1 MRNNFQSDSLQFVIV
16 FIVAAKEHNC
26 YSLIMQIKD
35 YLNSLSKD
43 ELISLLMQLSE
54 EEIAVKDS
62 LESKLALT
70 ASFDNSNSEKSDF
83 NLSSDNQNLVSR
95 TSSPQEKINLFK
107 SLFVGRQDV
116 FALRWQHSKSRKSG
130 YSPVCANKWLIGKCD
145 MKKYSCSSCPFKL
158 PVRLDD
164 KYFYNHLA
172 GKDELARDVIGLYPL
187 LPENLCRFLAIDFDN
202 HKENAALWKSDI
214 LAVHKTSSEF
224 NIPSYMEISR
234 SGNGGH
240 LWFFFEDNISARLA
254 RKFGSAILKLAMQ
267 KRHSIS
273 FESFDRMFPNQDEIP
288 NAGYGNLIALPL
300 QGKAVKEGHSVFVDD
315 AFKLF
320 DDQWRFLSSIKK
332 IDEKS
337 IRGAIREI
345 ENLLPDFVEQN
356 ETEYHAQITSTSID
370 SEIPKYTTV
379 ASVRSWRSVRNDNLS
394 NKNIL
399 SKNDFPT
406 QVKITLSNYIEIEKT
421 GISERA
427 LGILRRTAVFLNPEY
442 FKNLRMHLPLYNIP
456 RFIDCSKEN
465 EKSLLLPR
473 GNLQTVVDKIKEAGS
488 IYEISDARETGDS
501 IELENKISLYEEQQ
515 EALTA
520 MLKSDTGI
528 LCAGT
533 GFGKT
538 VVASALIAE
547 RKINTL
553 ILVQSHALLEQ
564 WKKSIKQF
572 LNFTPGTIAAG
583 KDKSTGIIDIAIVN
597 SLVEKQSDEVKPR
610 SYKYGMLIVDECHHV
625 SAFTTENLVASFKSK
640 YVYGLTAT
648 PIRRD
653 GHQKIIFYQCGKILY
668 STTTKQMNA
677 TQSFSHYFI
686 PRFTSFH
693 FLAEKADNKNPSI
706 NQYYEKIIEN
716 SARNELIISDVKSAI
731 DNQRTPLILSE
742 RLEHLE
748 FLQEQLKDCAQ
759 NVILITGK
767 GTQKQKREQL
777 ENLNNI
783 PAEESL
789 IILAT
794 GKYAGEGFDYPRID
808 TLMLAMPFSWKGT
821 LSQYCGR
828 LHRNFTGKEEV
839 IIYDYVDFRIPVF
852 DRMYQNRL
860 KGYKQLG
867 YTIKMKEKD
876 FEKSTLT
883 ETTSR
888 LYSKEEYLHDFEK
901 DIVNAKSKIIITA
914 PYLSKTETQTFALL
928 TAKKIAEE
936 VSIIVYVKKA
946 SDETKNNKLQAC
958 IQLLENIGIRVEEKD
973 DLSQKIAIIDEKV
986 LWYGNIN
993 YLGYTEIEECC
1004 MRIEDAK
1011 IASEIEGEVIE

>member
-1 MRNNFQSDSLQFVIV
+1 M
-16 FIVAAKEHNC
+16 
-26 YSLIMQIKD
+26 KD

-54 EEIAVKDS
+54 EEIVVKES
-62 LESKLALT
+62 LESKLPLT
-70 ASFDNSNSEKSDF
+70 SSFDNSNSGKSDF
-83 NLSSDNQNLVSR
+83 NLSSDNENLVSR

-107 SLFVGRQDV
+107 SFFVGRQDV
-116 FALRWQHSKSRKSG
+116 FALRWQNSKSGKSG
-130 YSPVCANKWLIGKCD
+130 YSPVCANKWLSGKCD
-145 MKKYSCSSCPFKL
+145 MKKYSCSTCPFKL

-187 LPENLCRFLAIDFDN
+187 LPENLCLFLAIDFDAHAPKAQTTITSTHANDQKSYN
-202 HKENAALWKSDI
+202 HKENEALWKSDI
-214 LAVHKTSSEF
+214 LAVHKTSSEL

-254 RKFGSAILKLAMQ
+254 RNFGSAILKLTMQ

-288 NAGYGNLIALPL
+288 KGGYGNLIALPL
-300 QGKAVKEGHSVFVDD
+300 QGKAVKEGHSVFVDED
-315 AFKLF
+315 FKPF

-337 IRGAIREI
+337 IRSAIREI
-345 ENLLPDFVEQN
+345 ENQLLDFVEKD
-356 ETEYHAQITSTSID
+356 E
-370 SEIPKYTTV
+370 SEFEI
-379 ASVRSWRSVRNDNLS
+379 SGGINLKEDF
-394 NKNIL
+394 NKLNHKNAFL
-399 SKNDFPT
+399 TKNDFPSK
-406 QVKITLSNYIEIEKT
+406 VKITLSNYIEIEKT

-442 FKNLRMHLPLYNIP
+442 YKNLRMHLPLYNIP
-456 RFIDCSKEN
+456 RFIDCSKEI
-465 EKSLLLPR
+465 EKYLLLPR
-473 GNLQTVVDKIKEAGS
+473 GNLQTIVDIIKEAGAL
-488 IYEISDARETGDS
+488 YEISDARETGAA
-501 IELENKISLYEEQQ
+501 IEIENKVSLYDEQKI
-515 EALTA
+515 ALA
-520 MLKSDTGI
+520 EMLKSDTGI

-597 SLVEKQSDEVKPR
+597 SLIEKKSDEVKPR

-677 TQSFSHYFI
+677 AQSFYHYFI

-693 FLAEKADNKNPSI
+693 YLAEKADNKNPSI

-716 SARNELIISDVKSAI
+716 SARNELIFSDVKSAI
-731 DNQRTPLILSE
+731 ENQRTPLILSE

-767 GTQKQKREQL
+767 G
-777 ENLNNI
+777 
-783 PAEESL
+783 
-789 IILAT
+789 
-794 GKYAGEGFDYPRID
+794 FDYPRID

-828 LHRNFTGKEEV
+828 LHRNFVGKEEV
-839 IIYDYVDFRIPVF
+839 IIYDYVDFRIPIF

-867 YTIKMKEKD
+867 YTIKPKEKD
-876 FEKSTLT
+876 FEKSSST

-888 LYSKEEYLHDFEK
+888 LFSKEEYLHDFEK

-914 PYLSKTETQTFALL
+914 PYLSKTETLTFVLL
-928 TAKKIAEE
+928 TAKKIAEG
-936 VSIIVYVKKA
+936 VTIIVYVKKA
-946 SDETKNNKLQAC
+946 SDETKNNKLKAC

-993 YLGYTEIEECC
+993 YLGYTEMEECC

-1011 IASEIEGEVIE
+1011 IASEIEVEVVS

>member
-1 MRNNFQSDSLQFVIV
+1 M
-16 FIVAAKEHNC
+16 E
-26 YSLIMQIKD
+26 IKD

-54 EEIAVKDS
+54 EEIVVKES
-62 LESKLALT
+62 LESKLPLT
-70 ASFDNSNSEKSDF
+70 SSFDNSNSGKSDF
-83 NLSSDNQNLVSR
+83 NLSSDNENLVSR

-116 FALRWQHSKSRKSG
+116 FALRWQNSKSGKSG
-130 YSPVCANKWLIGKCD
+130 YSPVCANKWLSGKCD
-145 MKKYSCSSCPFKL
+145 MKKYSCSTCPFKL

-187 LPENLCRFLAIDFDN
+187 LPENLCLFLAIDFDAHAPKAQTTITSTHANDQKSYN
-202 HKENAALWKSDI
+202 HKENEALWKSDI
-214 LAVHKTSSEF
+214 LAVHKTSSEL

-254 RKFGSAILKLAMQ
+254 RNFGSAILKLTMQ

-288 NAGYGNLIALPL
+288 KGGYGNLIALPL
-300 QGKAVKEGHSVFVDD
+300 QGKAVKEGHSVFVDED
-315 AFKLF
+315 FKPF

-337 IRGAIREI
+337 IRSAIREI
-345 ENLLPDFVEQN
+345 ENQLLDFVEKD
-356 ETEYHAQITSTSID
+356 E
-370 SEIPKYTTV
+370 SEFEI
-379 ASVRSWRSVRNDNLS
+379 SGGINLKEDF
-394 NKNIL
+394 NKLNHKNAFL
-399 SKNDFPT
+399 TKNDFPSK
-406 QVKITLSNYIEIEKT
+406 VKITLSNYIEIEKT

-442 FKNLRMHLPLYNIP
+442 YKNLRMHLPLYNIP
-456 RFIDCSKEN
+456 RFIDCSKEI
-465 EKSLLLPR
+465 EKYLLLPR
-473 GNLQTVVDKIKEAGS
+473 GNLQTIVDIIKEAGAL
-488 IYEISDARETGDS
+488 YEISDARETGAA
-501 IELENKISLYEEQQ
+501 IEIENKVSLYDEQKI
-515 EALTA
+515 ALA
-520 MLKSDTGI
+520 EMLKSDTGI
-528 LCAGT
+528 LCART

-553 ILVQSHALLEQ
+553 ILVQSHVLLEQ

-597 SLVEKQSDEVKPR
+597 SLIEKKSDEVKPR

-648 PIRRD
+648 LIRRD

-677 TQSFSHYFI
+677 AQSFYHYFI

-693 FLAEKADNKNPSI
+693 YLAEKADNKNPSI

-716 SARNELIISDVKSAI
+716 SARNELIFSDVKSAI
-731 DNQRTPLILSE
+731 ENQRTPLILSE

-767 GTQKQKREQL
+767 G
-777 ENLNNI
+777 
-783 PAEESL
+783 
-789 IILAT
+789 
-794 GKYAGEGFDYPRID
+794 FDYPRID

-828 LHRNFTGKEEV
+828 LHRNFVGKEEV

-867 YTIKMKEKD
+867 YTIKPKEKD
-876 FEKSTLT
+876 FEKSSST

-888 LYSKEEYLHDFEK
+888 LFSKEEYLHDFEK
-901 DIVNAKSKIIITA
+901 DIVNTKSKIIITA
-914 PYLSKTETQTFALL
+914 PYLSKTETLTFVLL
-928 TAKKIAEE
+928 TAKKIAEG
-936 VSIIVYVKKA
+936 VTIIVYVKKA
-946 SDETKNNKLQAC
+946 SDETKNNKLKAC

-993 YLGYTEIEECC
+993 YLGYTEMEECC

-1011 IASEIEGEVIE
+1011 IASEIEGEVVS

>member
-1 MRNNFQSDSLQFVIV
+1 MG
-16 FIVAAKEHNC
+16 
-26 YSLIMQIKD
+26 IKD

-43 ELISLLMQLSE
+43 ELISLIMQLSE
-54 EEIAVKDS
+54 EEIVVKES
-62 LESKLALT
+62 LESKLSLT
-70 ASFDNSNSEKSDF
+70 SSFDNSNSGKSDF
-83 NLSSDNQNLVSR
+83 NLSSDNENLVSR

-116 FALRWQHSKSRKSG
+116 FALRWQNSKSGKSG
-130 YSPVCANKWLIGKCD
+130 YSPVCANKWLSGKCD
-145 MKKYSCSSCPFKL
+145 MKKYSCSTCPFKL

-187 LPENLCRFLAIDFDN
+187 LPENLCLFLAIDFDAHAPKAQTTITSTHANDQKSYN
-202 HKENAALWKSDI
+202 HKENEALWKSDI
-214 LAVHKTSSEF
+214 LAVHKTSSEL

-254 RKFGSAILKLAMQ
+254 RNFGSAILKLTMQ

-288 NAGYGNLIALPL
+288 KGGYGNLIALPL
-300 QGKAVKEGHSVFVDD
+300 QGKAVKEGHSVFVDED
-315 AFKLF
+315 FKPF

-337 IRGAIREI
+337 IRSAIR
-345 ENLLPDFVEQN
+345 
-356 ETEYHAQITSTSID
+356 
-370 SEIPKYTTV
+370 
-379 ASVRSWRSVRNDNLS
+379 
-394 NKNIL
+394 
-399 SKNDFPT
+399 
-406 QVKITLSNYIEIEKT
+406 EIEKT

-442 FKNLRMHLPLYNIP
+442 YKNLRMHLPLYNIP
-456 RFIDCSKEN
+456 RFIDCSKEI
-465 EKSLLLPR
+465 EKYLLLPR
-473 GNLQTVVDKIKEAGS
+473 GNLQTIVDIIKEAGAL
-488 IYEISDARETGDS
+488 YEISDARETGAA
-501 IELENKISLYEEQQ
+501 IEIENNVSLYDEQKI
-515 EALTA
+515 ALA
-520 MLKSDTGI
+520 EMLKSDTGI

-597 SLVEKQSDEVKPR
+597 SLIEKKSDEVKPR

-677 TQSFSHYFI
+677 AQSFYHYFI

-693 FLAEKADNKNPSI
+693 YLAEKADNKNPSI

-716 SARNELIISDVKSAI
+716 SARNELIFSDVKSAI
-731 DNQRTPLILSE
+731 ENQRTPLILSE

-783 PAEESL
+783 STEESL

-828 LHRNFTGKEEV
+828 LHRNFVGKEEV

-867 YTIKMKEKD
+867 YTIKPKEKD
-876 FEKSTLT
+876 FEKSSST

-888 LYSKEEYLHDFEK
+888 LFSKEEYLHDFEK

-914 PYLSKTETQTFALL
+914 PYLSKTETLTFVLL
-928 TAKKIAEE
+928 TAKKIAEG
-936 VSIIVYVKKA
+936 VTIIVYVKKA
-946 SDETKNNKLQAC
+946 SDETKNNKLKAC

-993 YLGYTEIEECC
+993 YLGYTEMEECC

-1011 IASEIEGEVIE
+1011 IASEIEGKW

>member
-1 MRNNFQSDSLQFVIV
+1 M
-16 FIVAAKEHNC
+16 E
-26 YSLIMQIKD
+26 IKD
-35 YLNSLSKD
+35 YLYSLSKD
-43 ELISLLMQLSE
+43 ELTSMLMQLSE
-54 EEIAVKDS
+54 EVIDVKEF
-62 LESKLALT
+62 LMSKLSLT
-70 ASFDNSNSEKSDF
+70 TSLKNNNSVKSDF
-83 NLSSDNQNLVSR
+83 HLSSDNQNPVTR
-95 TSSPQEKINLFK
+95 ASSPQEKINLFK
-107 SLFVGRQDV
+107 SLFIGRQDV
-116 FALRWQHSKSRKSG
+116 FALRWQNSKNGKSG
-130 YSPVCANKWLIGKCD
+130 YSPVCANKWLSGKCD
-145 MKKYSCSSCPFKL
+145 MKKYSCSTCPFKL
-158 PVRLDD
+158 PVRLDE

-187 LPENLCRFLAIDFDN
+187 LPENLCRFLVIDFDGDVP
-202 HKENAALWKSDI
+202 KSSVTENWKSDI
-214 LAVHKTSSEF
+214 LAVHKTSSEL

-240 LWFFFEDNISARLA
+240 LWFFFEENISAWLA
-254 RKFGSAILKLAMQ
+254 RSFGSSILKLAMQ

-273 FESFDRMFPNQDEIP
+273 FESFDRIFPNQDEIP
-288 NAGYGNLIALPL
+288 KGGYGNLIALPL
-300 QGKAVKEGHSVFVDD
+300 QGKAVKEGHSVFVDED
-315 AFKLF
+315 FKPF

-332 IDEKS
+332 IDEKT
-337 IRGAIREI
+337 IRGVIIEI
-345 ENLLPDFVEQN
+345 ENVVPNFIEKGENEFEAPNERNLKSDF
-356 ETEYHAQITSTSID
+356 
-370 SEIPKYTTV
+370 
-379 ASVRSWRSVRNDNLS
+379 DNL
-394 NKNIL
+394 NHHNAFLTKR
-399 SKNDFPT
+399 DFPSK
-406 QVKITLSNYIEIEKT
+406 VKITLSNYIEIEKS

-427 LGILRRTAVFLNPEY
+427 LGFLRRTAVVLNPEY

-465 EKSLLLPR
+465 ETYLILPR
-473 GNLQTVVDKIKEAGS
+473 GNLQTVIDKIEEAGAL
-488 IYEISDARETGDS
+488 YEISDARETGDT
-501 IELENKISLYEEQQ
+501 IEIENAVSLYDEQKT
-515 EALTA
+515 ALAA
-520 MLKSDTGI
+520 MLASDTGI

-564 WKKSIKQF
+564 WKKAIKQF

-677 TQSFSHYFI
+677 AQPFSHYFI

-693 FLAEKADNKNPSI
+693 YLAEKTDNKNPSI
-706 NQYYEKIIEN
+706 NQYYEKIIAN

-731 DNQRTPLILSE
+731 ENQRTPLILSE

-748 FLQEQLKDCAQ
+748 LLREQLKDCAQ

-777 ENLNNI
+777 ENLNKI
-783 PAEESL
+783 PIEESL

-828 LHRNFTGKEEV
+828 LHRNFVGKEEV
-839 IIYDYVDFRIPVF
+839 VIYDYVDFRLPVF

-867 YTIKMKEKD
+867 YTIRPKENN
-876 FEKSTLT
+876 FENND
-883 ETTSR
+883 TSEVSSK
-888 LYSKEEYLHDFEK
+888 LYSKEDYFPYFEK
-901 DIVNAKSKIIITA
+901 DIMNAKSKIIITA
-914 PYLSKTETQTFALL
+914 PYLSKTETQTFVLL
-928 TAKKIAEE
+928 TAKKIADG
-936 VSIIVYVKKA
+936 VVIIVYVKKA
-946 SDETKNNKLQAC
+946 SDEAKENKLQSC
-958 IQLLENIGIRVEEKD
+958 IQFLENIGIRVEQVE
-973 DLSQKIAIIDEKV
+973 DLSQKITIFDEKV

-993 YLGYTEIEECC
+993 YLGYTEIEEYC
-1004 MRIEDAK
+1004 MRIMDSK
-1011 IASEIEGEVIE
+1011 IASEIEGEVDVQGYGATPKAAT

>member
-1 MRNNFQSDSLQFVIV
+1 MG
-16 FIVAAKEHNC
+16 
-26 YSLIMQIKD
+26 IKD

-43 ELISLLMQLSE
+43 ELVSLIMQLSE
-54 EEIAVKDS
+54 EEIVVKES
-62 LESKLALT
+62 LESKLPLT
-70 ASFDNSNSEKSDF
+70 SSFDDSNSGKSDF
-83 NLSSDNQNLVSR
+83 NLSSDNENLVSR

-116 FALRWQHSKSRKSG
+116 FALRWQNSKSGKSG
-130 YSPVCANKWLIGKCD
+130 YSPVCANKWLSGKCD
-145 MKKYSCSSCPFKL
+145 MKKYSCSTCPFKL

-187 LPENLCRFLAIDFDN
+187 LPENLCLFLAIDFDAHAPKAQTTITSTHANDQKSYN
-202 HKENAALWKSDI
+202 HKENEALWKSDI
-214 LAVHKTSSEF
+214 LAVHKTSSEL

-254 RKFGSAILKLAMQ
+254 RNFGSAILKLTMQ

-288 NAGYGNLIALPL
+288 KGGYGNLIALPL
-300 QGKAVKEGHSVFVDD
+300 QGKAVKEGHSVFVDED
-315 AFKLF
+315 FKPF

-337 IRGAIREI
+337 IRSAIREI
-345 ENLLPDFVEQN
+345 ENQLLDFVEKD
-356 ETEYHAQITSTSID
+356 E
-370 SEIPKYTTV
+370 SEFEI
-379 ASVRSWRSVRNDNLS
+379 SGGINLKEDF
-394 NKNIL
+394 NKLNHKNAFL
-399 SKNDFPT
+399 TKNDFPSK
-406 QVKITLSNYIEIEKT
+406 VKITLSNYIEIEKT

-442 FKNLRMHLPLYNIP
+442 YKNLRMHLPLYNIP
-456 RFIDCSKEN
+456 RFIDCSKEI
-465 EKSLLLPR
+465 EKYLLLPR
-473 GNLQTVVDKIKEAGS
+473 GNLQTIVDIIKEAGAL
-488 IYEISDARETGDS
+488 YEISDARETGAA
-501 IELENKISLYEEQQ
+501 IKIENKVSLYDEQKI
-515 EALTA
+515 ALA
-520 MLKSDTGI
+520 EMLKSDTGI

-597 SLVEKQSDEVKPR
+597 SLIEKKSDEVKPR

-677 TQSFSHYFI
+677 AQSFYHYFI

-693 FLAEKADNKNPSI
+693 YLAEKADNKNPSI

-716 SARNELIISDVKSAI
+716 SARNELIFSDVKSAI
-731 DNQRTPLILSE
+731 ENQRTPLILSE

-783 PAEESL
+783 STEESL

-828 LHRNFTGKEEV
+828 LHRNFVGKEEV

-867 YTIKMKEKD
+867 YTIKPKEKD
-876 FEKSTLT
+876 FEKSSST

-888 LYSKEEYLHDFEK
+888 LFSKEEYLHDFEK

-914 PYLSKTETQTFALL
+914 PYLSKTETLTFVLL
-928 TAKKIAEE
+928 TAKKIAES
-936 VSIIVYVKKA
+936 VTIIVYVKKA
-946 SDETKNNKLQAC
+946 SDETKNNKLKAC

-993 YLGYTEIEECC
+993 YLGYTEMEEFC

-1011 IASEIEGEVIE
+1011 IASEIEGEVVS

>member
-1 MRNNFQSDSLQFVIV
+1 MM
-16 FIVAAKEHNC
+16 E
-26 YSLIMQIKD
+26 IKD

-43 ELISLLMQLSE
+43 ELISLLIQLSE
-54 EEIAVKDS
+54 EEIVVKDS
-62 LESKLALT
+62 LESKLPPT
-70 ASFDNSNSEKSDF
+70 SSFDNSNSGKSDF
-83 NLSSDNQNLVSR
+83 NLSSDNENLVSR

-116 FALRWQHSKSRKSG
+116 FALRWQNSKSGKSG
-130 YSPVCANKWLIGKCD
+130 YSPVCANKWLSGKCD
-145 MKKYSCSSCPFKL
+145 MKKYSCSTCPFKL
-158 PVRLDD
+158 PVFLDD

-187 LPENLCRFLAIDFDN
+187 LPQNLCRFLTIDFDA
-202 HKENAALWKSDI
+202 HAPNANISEPWKSDI
-214 LAVHKTSSEF
+214 LSVHKTSSEL

-240 LWFFFEDNISARLA
+240 LWFFFEENISARLA
-254 RKFGSAILKLAMQ
+254 RSFGSSILKLAMQ

-288 NAGYGNLIALPL
+288 KGGYGNLIALPL

-315 AFKLF
+315 AFKPF
-320 DDQWRFLSSIKK
+320 DDQWRFLNSIKK

-337 IRGAIREI
+337 IRGVIREI
-345 ENLLPDFVEQN
+345 EKLIPDFIEKDESEFEISGGINLKDDFDKPNLQN
-356 ETEYHAQITSTSID
+356 AFLTKS
-370 SEIPKYTTV
+370 
-379 ASVRSWRSVRNDNLS
+379 
-394 NKNIL
+394 
-399 SKNDFPT
+399 DFPPE
-406 QVKITLSNYIEIEKT
+406 VKITLSNYIEIEKT

-442 FKNLRMHLPLYNIP
+442 YKNLRMHLPLYNIS

-465 EKSLLLPR
+465 EKYLLLPR
-473 GNLQTVVDKIKEAGS
+473 GNLQTVVDTIKEAGAL
-488 IYEISDARETGDS
+488 YEISDARETGAA
-501 IELENKISLYEEQQ
+501 IEIENKVFLYDEQKI
-515 EALTA
+515 ALA
-520 MLKSDTGI
+520 EMLKSDTGI
-528 LCAGT
+528 LSAGT

-583 KDKSTGIIDIAIVN
+583 KDKSTGIIDIGIVN
-597 SLVEKQSDEVKPR
+597 SLVEKKSDEVKPR

-677 TQSFSHYFI
+677 AQSFYHYFI

-693 FLAEKADNKNPSI
+693 FLAEKTDNKNPSI

-716 SARNELIISDVKSAI
+716 SARNELIISDVKSTI
-731 DNQRTPLILSE
+731 NNQRTPLILSE

-748 FLQEQLKDCAQ
+748 LLHEQLKDCAQ
-759 NVILITGK
+759 NVVIITGK

-783 PAEESL
+783 PTKESL

-867 YTIKMKEKD
+867 YTIKPKEKD
-876 FEKSTLT
+876 FDNSSST

-914 PYLSKTETQTFALL
+914 PYLSKTETQTFVLL
-928 TAKKIAEE
+928 TAKKIAEG
-936 VSIIVYVKKA
+936 VTIIVYVKKA
-946 SDETKNNKLQAC
+946 SDETKNNKL
-958 IQLLENIGIRVEEKD
+958 
-973 DLSQKIAIIDEKV
+973 
-986 LWYGNIN
+986 
-993 YLGYTEIEECC
+993 
-1004 MRIEDAK
+1004 
-1011 IASEIEGEVIE
+1011 

>member
-1 MRNNFQSDSLQFVIV
+1 M
-16 FIVAAKEHNC
+16 E
-26 YSLIMQIKD
+26 IKD

-43 ELISLLMQLSE
+43 ELISLLMHLSE
-54 EEIAVKDS
+54 EVIDVKEYLISKLPLTTS
-62 LESKLALT
+62 LETNNHAKT
-70 ASFDNSNSEKSDF
+70 DF
-83 NLSSDNQNLVSR
+83 HLSSDNQNLVSR
-95 TSSPQEKINLFK
+95 ASSPQEKINLFK

-116 FALRWQHSKSRKSG
+116 FALRWQNSKSWKSG
-130 YSPVCANKWLIGKCD
+130 YSPVCANKWLSGKCD
-145 MKKYSCSSCPFKL
+145 MKKYSCSTCPFKL

-187 LPENLCRFLAIDFDN
+187 LPENLCRFLAIDFDAHAPKAQTSITSTYANDQRSYN
-202 HKENAALWKSDI
+202 HKENEALWKSDI
-214 LAVHKTSSEF
+214 LAVHKTSAEL

-240 LWFFFEDNISARLA
+240 LWFFFEENISARLA

-267 KRHSIS
+267 KRHSIP

-288 NAGYGNLIALPL
+288 KGGYGNLIALPL
-300 QGKAVKEGHSVFVDD
+300 QGKAVKEGHSVFVDED
-315 AFKLF
+315 FKPF

-337 IRGAIREI
+337 IREAIREI
-345 ENLLPDFVEQN
+345 ENLVPVFVERD
-356 ETEYHAQITSTSID
+356 ESECHAKLKSTFIVN
-370 SEIPKYTTV
+370 EIPKQV
-379 ASVRSWRSVRNDNLS
+379 QNDGLL
-394 NKNIL
+394 KKDML
-399 SKNDFPT
+399 TKNDFPS
-406 QVKITLSNYIEIEKT
+406 QVKITLSNYIEVEKA

-442 FKNLRMHLPLYNIP
+442 FKNLRIHLPLYNIP

-473 GNLQTVVDKIKEAGS
+473 GNLQAVVDTIEESGTL
-488 IYEISDARETGDS
+488 YEILDNRETGKA
-501 IELENKISLYEEQQ
+501 IEIENKVALYEEQKT
-515 EALTA
+515 ALDA
-520 MLKSDTGI
+520 MIKSDTGI

-597 SLVEKQSDEVKPR
+597 SLVEKKSDEVKPR

-625 SAFTTENLVASFKSK
+625 SAFTTETLVASFKSK

-677 TQSFSHYFI
+677 AQSFSHYFI

-716 SARNELIISDVKSAI
+716 SARNELIISDVKYAI
-731 DNQRTPLILSE
+731 ENQRTPLILSE

-748 FLQEQLKDCAQ
+748 LLREQLKDCAQ
-759 NVILITGK
+759 NVVLITGK

-783 PAEESL
+783 PTEESL

-828 LHRNFTGKEEV
+828 LHRNFAGKEEV
-839 IIYDYVDFRIPVF
+839 VIMDYVDFRIPVF

-867 YTIKMKEKD
+867 YTIKPKEND
-876 FEKSTLT
+876 FDKNCST
-883 ETTSR
+883 ETSSR

-914 PYLSKTETQTFALL
+914 PYLSKTETQTFVLL
-928 TAKKIAEE
+928 TAKKIAEG
-936 VSIIVYVKKA
+936 VTIIVYVKKA

-958 IQLLENIGIRVEEKD
+958 IQLLSNIGIRVEEKD

-993 YLGYTEIEECC
+993 YLGYTEMEECC

-1011 IASEIEGEVIE
+1011 IASEIEGKVVG

>member
-1 MRNNFQSDSLQFVIV
+1 M
-16 FIVAAKEHNC
+16 VATEKQNC
-26 YSLIMQIKD
+26 YSLIMDIKD
-35 YLNSLSKD
+35 YLSMLSKN

-54 EEIAVKDS
+54 EEIVVKES
-62 LESKLALT
+62 LESKLPLT
-70 ASFDNSNSEKSDF
+70 SSFDNNNSGKSDF
-83 NLSSDNQNLVSR
+83 NLSSDNENLVSR

-116 FALRWQHSKSRKSG
+116 FALRWQNSKSGKSG
-130 YSPVCANKWLIGKCD
+130 YSPVCENKWVSGKCD
-145 MKKYSCSSCPFKL
+145 MKKYSCSTCPFKL
-158 PVRLDD
+158 PVGLDD

-172 GKDELARDVIGLYPL
+172 GKDELARDVIGLYSL
-187 LPENLCRFLAIDFDN
+187 LPENLCRFLAIDFDAHAPKAQTSITSTHAN
-202 HKENAALWKSDI
+202 DQKSYGDTPNDNISEPWKSDI
-214 LAVHKTSSEF
+214 LSVHKTSSEL

-240 LWFFFEDNISARLA
+240 LWFFFEENISARLA
-254 RKFGSAILKLAMQ
+254 RKFGSTILKLAMQ

-273 FESFDRMFPNQDEIP
+273 FESFDRMFPNQNEIP
-288 NAGYGNLIALPL
+288 KGGYGNLIALPL

-315 AFKLF
+315 AFKSF
-320 DDQWRFLSSIKK
+320 DDQWRFLSSINK

-345 ENLLPDFVEQN
+345 EKLIPDFVEKDESEF
-356 ETEYHAQITSTSID
+356 ETSSGI
-370 SEIPKYTTV
+370 
-379 ASVRSWRSVRNDNLS
+379 NLKEDF
-394 NKNIL
+394 NKLNHKNAFL
-399 SKNDFPT
+399 TKNDFPSK
-406 QVKITLSNYIEIEKT
+406 VKITLSNYIEIEKSE
-421 GISERA
+421 ISERA

-465 EKSLLLPR
+465 EKYLLLPR
-473 GNLQTVVDKIKEAGS
+473 GNLQTVVDKIKEAGTL
-488 IYEISDARETGDS
+488 YEVSDARETGDA
-501 IELENKISLYEEQQ
+501 IEIENVVSLYDEQKI
-515 EALTA
+515 ALA
-520 MLKSDTGI
+520 VMLKSDTGI

-564 WKKSIKQF
+564 WKKAIKQF

-597 SLVEKQSDEVKPR
+597 SLVEKKSDEVKPR

-677 TQSFSHYFI
+677 AQSFSHYFI

-693 FLAEKADNKNPSI
+693 FLAEKTDNKNPSI

-748 FLQEQLKDCAQ
+748 LLQEQLKACAQ
-759 NVILITGK
+759 NVVLITGK

-783 PAEESL
+783 PTEESL

-828 LHRNFTGKEEV
+828 LHRNFAGKEEV
-839 IIYDYVDFRIPVF
+839 VIMDYVDFRIPVF

-867 YTIKMKEKD
+867 YTIKPKEKD
-876 FEKSTLT
+876 FDKSSST
-883 ETTSR
+883 EITSR

-901 DIVNAKSKIIITA
+901 DIVNAKTKIMITA
-914 PYLSKTETQTFALL
+914 PYLSKTETQTFVLL
-928 TAKKIAEE
+928 TAKKIAEG
-936 VSIIVYVKKA
+936 VTIIIYVKKA

-958 IQLLENIGIRVEEKD
+958 IQLLENTGIRVEEKD

-993 YLGYTEIEECC
+993 YLGYTEMEECC

-1011 IASEIEGEVIE
+1011 IASEIEGEVVS

>member
-1 MRNNFQSDSLQFVIV
+1 M
-16 FIVAAKEHNC
+16 E
-26 YSLIMQIKD
+26 IKN

-54 EEIAVKDS
+54 EEIVVKES
-62 LESKLALT
+62 LESKLPLT
-70 ASFDNSNSEKSDF
+70 SSFDNSNSGKSDF
-83 NLSSDNQNLVSR
+83 NLSSDNENLVSR

-116 FALRWQHSKSRKSG
+116 FALRWQNSKSGKSG
-130 YSPVCANKWLIGKCD
+130 YSPVCANKWLSGKCD
-145 MKKYSCSSCPFKL
+145 MKKYSCSTCPFKL

-187 LPENLCRFLAIDFDN
+187 LPENLCLFLAIDFDAHAPKAQTTITSTHANDQKSYN
-202 HKENAALWKSDI
+202 HKENEALWKSDI
-214 LAVHKTSSEF
+214 LAVHKTSSEL

-240 LWFFFEDNISARLA
+240 LWFFFEDNISALLA
-254 RKFGSAILKLAMQ
+254 RNFGSAILKLTMQ

-288 NAGYGNLIALPL
+288 KGGYGNLIALPL
-300 QGKAVKEGHSVFVDD
+300 QGKAVIEGHSVFVDED
-315 AFKLF
+315 FKPF

-337 IRGAIREI
+337 IRSAIREI
-345 ENLLPDFVEQN
+345 ENQLLDFVEKD
-356 ETEYHAQITSTSID
+356 E
-370 SEIPKYTTV
+370 SEFEI
-379 ASVRSWRSVRNDNLS
+379 SGGINLKEDF
-394 NKNIL
+394 NKLNHKNAFL
-399 SKNDFPT
+399 TKNDFPSK
-406 QVKITLSNYIEIEKT
+406 VKITLSNYIEIEKT

-442 FKNLRMHLPLYNIP
+442 YKNLRMHLPLYNIP
-456 RFIDCSKEN
+456 RFIDCSKEI
-465 EKSLLLPR
+465 EKYLLLPR
-473 GNLQTVVDKIKEAGS
+473 CNLQTIVDIIKEAGAL
-488 IYEISDARETGDS
+488 YEISDARETGAA
-501 IELENKISLYEEQQ
+501 IEIENKVSLYDEQKI
-515 EALTA
+515 ALA
-520 MLKSDTGI
+520 EMLKSDTGI

-597 SLVEKQSDEVKPR
+597 SLIEKKSDEVKPR

-668 STTTKQMNA
+668 STTKQMNA
-677 TQSFSHYFI
+677 AQSFYHYFI

-693 FLAEKADNKNPSI
+693 YLAEKADNKNPSI

-716 SARNELIISDVKSAI
+716 SARNELIFSDVKSAI
-731 DNQRTPLILSE
+731 ENQRTPLILSE

-783 PAEESL
+783 STEESL

-828 LHRNFTGKEEV
+828 LHRNFVGKEEV

-860 KGYKQLG
+860 KGYKQHG
-867 YTIKMKEKD
+867 YTIKPKEKD
-876 FEKSTLT
+876 FEKSSST

-888 LYSKEEYLHDFEK
+888 LFSKEEYLHDFEK

-914 PYLSKTETQTFALL
+914 PYLSKTETLTFVLL
-928 TAKKIAEE
+928 TAKKIAEG
-936 VSIIVYVKKA
+936 VTIIVYVKKA
-946 SDETKNNKLQAC
+946 SDETKNNKLKAC

-993 YLGYTEIEECC
+993 YLGYTEMEECC

-1011 IASEIEGEVIE
+1011 IASEIEGEVVS